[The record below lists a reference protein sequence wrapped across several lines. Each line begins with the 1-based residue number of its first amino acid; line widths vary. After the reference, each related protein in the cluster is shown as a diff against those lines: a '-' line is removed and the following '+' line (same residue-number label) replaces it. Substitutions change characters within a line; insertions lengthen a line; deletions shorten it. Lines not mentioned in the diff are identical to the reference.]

1 MAETDY
7 NSLMNKLRWG
17 ILGCARIAEKALV
30 PAIRESS
37 NGVLYG
43 IASRNPRRA
52 AEWAARHG
60 FERSYRS
67 YQDLLDDPAID
78 AVYNPLP
85 NDLHAPWSVLAA
97 RAGKHVLCEK
107 PLALNAVEAR
117 RMFGAASRT
126 RVLLME
132 AFMYR
137 FHPQF
142 EIVQALVGS
151 GEVGEPRVVRASF
164 TFPYDGLP
172 DDYRWSTAHGGGALY
187 DVGCYTINAARTV
200 FGAEP
205 VRCFCAGRLHP
216 RRRIDLTVGLILEF
230 PRGRLAILDCSYETQ
245 FQSELAV
252 VGREGRITLDRAFS
266 AKQFDVEVRIRKGD
280 EERAVFVHRTDQYRL
295 MVEHFGRA
303 VLEGFPL
310 RLTPRDAFGNMA
322 VLDAAFA
329 SLRTGRPVRVSHS
342 LRPWSLTG

>member
-1 MAETDY
+1 MK
-7 NSLMNKLRWG
+7 KLRWG

-30 PAIRESS
+30 PAIRESA

-52 AEWAARHG
+52 AEWAAKHG

-85 NDLHAPWSVLAA
+85 NDLHAPWSVKAA

-107 PLALNAVEAR
+107 PLALSAAEAR
-117 RMFGAASRT
+117 RMFAAARLA

-142 EIVQALVGS
+142 EIVQALIAS

-164 TFPYDGLP
+164 TFPYDGPL
-172 DDYRWSTAHGGGALY
+172 DDYRWSRAHGGGALY

-205 VRCFCAGRLHP
+205 VRCFAAGRFHP
-216 RRRIDLTVGLILEF
+216 RRRVDMTVGLVLEF
-230 PRGRLAILDCSYETQ
+230 PRGRLALLDCSYESQ
-245 FQSELAV
+245 FQSELAI
-252 VGREGRITLDRAFS
+252 VGGEGRIALDRAFS
-266 AKQFDVEVRIRKGD
+266 AKRFDVEIGIKKGD
-280 EERAVFVHRTDQYRL
+280 EERDVFVHRTDQYRL

-303 VLEGFPL
+303 VLDRFPL
-310 RLTPRDAFGNMA
+310 RLAPHDTLGNMA

-329 SLRTGRPVRVSHS
+329 SLRSGRPARVGG
-342 LRPWSLTG
+342 R